1 MKNLKTLT
9 LSKSRPK
16 IVFNLIAVILT
27 TTVVLTTAVIMLNLG
42 ITSSWAAYHPIAVGP
57 DGWIRQND
65 QNTPPDKVT
74 TMPVLPPGFKGTWV
88 NPALKAATIE
98 KIYIEVN
105 GSSLFPDVDPYLDEN
120 NRTMVPVRFIAEAL
134 NSKLTWDASDNQGRV
149 EITRK
154 DKVIQLWLGLNQAK
168 VDGQDLTMDTTA
180 KLINNRTMVPIR
192 FVAEA
197 FGAEVLWSE
206 GNQKVYITLN
216 N

>member
-1 MKNLKTLT
+1 MKNSKTLT
-9 LSKSRPK
+9 LSKFRPK
-16 IVFNLIAVILT
+16 VVFNLIAV
-27 TTVVLTTAVIMLNLG
+27 VLTTALVMLNLG
-42 ITSSWAAYHPIAVGP
+42 ITSSWAYHPIAVGS

-65 QNTPPDKVT
+65 QNTPPDKIT

-88 NPALKAATIE
+88 NPALKDTVND

-134 NSKLTWDASDNQGRV
+134 NSKVAWDASDNQGRV

-154 DKVIQLWLGLNQAK
+154 NKVIQLWLGLNQAK
-168 VDGQDLTMDTTA
+168 VDGQELIMDTTA

-206 GNQKVYITLN
+206 GNKKVYITLN
-216 N
+216 K